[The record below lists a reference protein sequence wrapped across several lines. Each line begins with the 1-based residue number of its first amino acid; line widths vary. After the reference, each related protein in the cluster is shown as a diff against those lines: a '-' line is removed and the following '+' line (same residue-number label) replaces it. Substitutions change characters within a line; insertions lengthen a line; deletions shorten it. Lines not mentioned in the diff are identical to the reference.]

1 MTSLRTPW
9 VFVLLAGAGFAQ
21 SQAPV
26 TKDELQY
33 FRFMLM
39 NLASQDH
46 SPAAVAAF
54 ESSLVPQHG
63 LNAQEAAQI
72 HTAGQTLAALLQ
84 QIRQSSNAITAGK
97 KPLSDAAVASL
108 QALTNQRE
116 QLIETL
122 ANQIL
127 NLVRPE
133 TAARLRTPGH
143 IVAAG
148 VKNQTGK

>member
-1 MTSLRTPW
+1 MTSFRRMW
-9 VFVLLAGAGFAQ
+9 VFALLAGACFAQ

-26 TKDELQY
+26 TTDELQY
-33 FRFMLM
+33 LRFMLM

-46 SPAAVAAF
+46 SATAVAAF

-72 HTAGQTLAALLQ
+72 HSAGQTLAALLQ
-84 QIRQSSNAITAGK
+84 QIRRSANDITAGK
-97 KPLSDAAVASL
+97 KTLSDADVAAL
-108 QALTNQRE
+108 QALSNQRE

-127 NLVRPE
+127 NSVRPE
-133 TAARLRTPGH
+133 TATRLRTPGH

-148 VKNQTGK
+148 VKNQSGK

>member
-1 MTSLRTPW
+1 MW
-9 VFVLLAGAGFAQ
+9 AFALLAGACFAQ

-39 NLASQDH
+39 NLASLDH
-46 SPAAVAAF
+46 SPTAVAAF
-54 ESSLVPQHG
+54 EAALVPQHG

-72 HTAGQTLAALLQ
+72 HAAGQTLAALLQ
-84 QIRQSSNAITAGK
+84 QIRSSANAITAGK
-97 KPLSDAAVASL
+97 KTLSDSDTAAL
-108 QALTNQRE
+108 QALINQRD
-116 QLIETL
+116 QLLETL

-127 NLVRPE
+127 NSVRPE
-133 TAARLRTPGH
+133 TAGRLRKPGQ
-143 IVAAG
+143 IMAAG